1 MRNYIKFLPIV
12 IALCA
17 LADTQFEMLKG
28 IGLSEVL
35 INWIKFLGLVLSV
48 FLPSIQ
54 ELFNDE
60 VRLKN
65 TDPVPT
71 TTPNKKPPKRP

>member
-54 ELFNDE
+54 ELFNDG

-65 TDPVPT
+65 TSPVPT
-71 TTPNKKPPKRP
+71 TTPNKKPPRRP

>member
-60 VRLKN
+60 IRLKN
-65 TDPVPT
+65 TNPVNPKV
-71 TTPNKKPPKRP
+71 PPIPKK

>member
-60 VRLKN
+60 VRLK
-65 TDPVPT
+65 TLDPKNPKVP
-71 TTPNKKPPKRP
+71 PIPKK

>member
-54 ELFNDE
+54 ELFNEE

-65 TDPVPT
+65 TDPKNPKVPPT
-71 TTPNKKPPKRP
+71 KAPR